1 MMLGGGRASKEDV
14 IDLSVGIK
22 LIKKVGDEVK
32 KGDDLA
38 VVYYSKEYGLEDAL
52 DKLKSSYIISGTKP
66 EKQPLIKNIIK

>member
-14 IDLSVGIK
+14 IDLSVGIR
-22 LIKKVGDEVK
+22 LVKKVGDEVK

-38 VVYYSKEYGLEDAL
+38 IVYYSREEGLESAL
-52 DKLKSSYIISGTKP
+52 EKLRSSYVISGVKP